1 MSLGSE
7 DDVKDMQVKNKRDNI
22 KVGPFLSK
30 IALFWRK
37 FCTKKSSILKNET
50 VKVNLQSKT
59 KIFQYRS

>member
-50 VKVNLQSKT
+50 VKVNLQS
-59 KIFQYRS
+59 